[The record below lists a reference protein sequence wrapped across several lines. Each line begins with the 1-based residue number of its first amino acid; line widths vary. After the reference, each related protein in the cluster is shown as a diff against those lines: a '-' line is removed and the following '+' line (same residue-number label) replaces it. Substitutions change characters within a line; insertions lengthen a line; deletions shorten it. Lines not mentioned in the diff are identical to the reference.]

1 MGDLGPKFWP
11 DLDQKWFKKK
21 VIFKVF
27 TPVLQFYRHITEINM
42 VLVSLAL
49 FFGKNFMYV

>member
-49 FFGKNFMYV
+49 FFGKYFMYV